1 MALPRSPGWAA
12 EHRAL
17 KVLRMRSN
25 KYATPTPD
33 AWTQTVLDSVKRMAI
48 DANHRKQVMA
58 FRAPDVAV
66 AAQELFR

>member
-1 MALPRSPGWAA
+1 
-12 EHRAL
+12 
-17 KVLRMRSN
+17 MRSN

-48 DANHRKQVMA
+48 DANYRKQVMA